1 MNSETLLKNDFLAQS
16 IQVYYE
22 LNRIFL
28 NASCIKFHIYIHIDW
43 KYFQTFENP
52 NFNSKIALTKG

>member
-28 NASCIKFHIYIHIDW
+28 NASCIKFHIYIHI
-43 KYFQTFENP
+43 
-52 NFNSKIALTKG
+52 G